1 MALTPTT
8 APGFTPPAGE
18 GTAPAATYGANIPQN
33 NMYGAYQSYASV
45 NQRTYATTAQDPAS
59 FTTSLDLNVY
69 DPHGAG
75 VRPREYYGPWV
86 NPADPRYQGNSEYT
100 LNDGKGTGVGLRW
113 DANSGKYVQND
124 AFKINHML
132 MTTAQSFDPFM
143 QRKLMERPHWW
154 VTRVPRGA
162 FPLFSGSVH
171 ETRIFRGGLGHY
183 AGLYDW
189 EDLTIDPTKGDACA
203 PMSFRTYQ
211 YAWEALA
218 WSGKKTAWG
227 SDPICIDQFKF
238 TPNAAEQL
246 GWILEVGVKFGIDI
260 QNVWNRDMFIYYS
273 VMAGRSFVMTSQY
286 RGDKSPRYFYNPFV
300 KFSKAGDTPG
310 AGIADSAY
318 VTKPF
323 IVFDAS
329 ADIQP
334 LNFDVL
340 DLVRTQL
347 KRRCPDSAVGRI
359 GNEPMFAIAVSV
371 EDVDNYIRGN
381 ENERRNFLEAD
392 PRALIRGYDFTS
404 TTFRRWTITDDEN
417 QLRFKLKAYYAAGDW
432 TSEFATLHYGGVGK
446 ELAGKPVYV
455 AEFVP
460 PEIGGRPGINGAPV
474 PEPND
479 EYDLAELAIA
489 PIFMNKVFT
498 NLFVPD
504 VNGGVI
510 GHGTWF
516 GAKKGLNG
524 QWGWYNIQTPENPD
538 NKYGNFKG
546 EFHIV
551 PKPETCVYDTIS
563 FLYRRCAQPLPSFC
577 PAENIKVNPTLAK
590 VTGVTDA
597 TLDSIT
603 RGTTSDTVVV
613 AFMPAE
619 RGFTAGPGDE
629 IAFVTADS
637 ADAAMAAASGSGARK
652 GFVFGT
658 DDSGRIRVQLTIT
671 PSEDSVTDG
680 SDSDSLPDYSD
691 AQLTA
696 LLGSKYA
703 VLVG

>member
-33 NMYGAYQSYASV
+33 NMYGAYQSYASA

-59 FTTSLDLNVY
+59 FTPSLNLNVY

-86 NPADPRYQGNSEYT
+86 NPADPRYQGKSEYT
-100 LNDGKGTGVGLRW
+100 LNDGKGTGVGGYV
-113 DANSGKYVQND
+113 DANGQYVQND